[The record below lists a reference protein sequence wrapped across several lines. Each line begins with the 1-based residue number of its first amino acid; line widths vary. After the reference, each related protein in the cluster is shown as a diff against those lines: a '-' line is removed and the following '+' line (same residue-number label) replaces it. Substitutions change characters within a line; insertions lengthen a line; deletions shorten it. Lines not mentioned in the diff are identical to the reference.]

1 MMVILCLEYC
11 KRIIQFPEELQKENI
26 CVVTNLVF
34 RGEPSGV
41 GGEGW
46 VALGVCLGEGV
57 DAGAGLV
64 EVVHEIHGGGGDA
77 QLHVARGIE
86 VDDCFENK

>member
-1 MMVILCLEYC
+1 M
-11 KRIIQFPEELQKENI
+11 
-26 CVVTNLVF
+26 
-34 RGEPSGV
+34 
-41 GGEGW
+41 GGEGG
-46 VALGVCLGEGV
+46 VALGVGLGEGV

-64 EVVHEIHGGGGDA
+64 EVIHEIHGGGGDA